1 MGTSSIRLLARQR
14 PASRSPPARACAR
27 KSSSGAPG
35 PRPRKTKRGAA
46 TVLPAVATTL
56 REPRSQL
63 AAPRTGT
70 PAVEVRGLSKTFHMP
85 KVQAH
90 TLKERA
96 LHPFRFNDYDEL
108 HALRDVSFDVQTGEF
123 FGIVGRNGSGKST
136 LLKCL
141 AGIYQL
147 SAGELQVRGRLSPFL
162 ELGVGFNPDLT
173 ARDNVIINAI
183 MLGLTRKQARE
194 RFDRIIAF
202 AGLEEF
208 VDLKL
213 KNYSSGMHVRLAFSV
228 AIQVD
233 AEILLIDEVLAVGDS
248 AFQQKC
254 WDEFHRLKDEGKTIL
269 LVTHDMGAAERLCDR
284 AILMERGRIVS
295 HDTPD
300 RVSRDYHE
308 LNFGRATSSVAPGH
322 ERRYG
327 DRAAEV
333 IEAWFEDADGKR
345 ITAVGQGERIAICT
359 YVAFH
364 EDLRDPVF
372 GFQLRNEWRQVVVA
386 GRTDWMHGPSGQF
399 HCGEHRVVRMWLHC
413 VLTPGRYSLTPTVYR
428 AGLGDD
434 ALDVREDLSG
444 LLVHG
449 AMITGGMADLPYEL
463 EIGPSD

>member
-1 MGTSSIRLLARQR
+1 M
-14 PASRSPPARACAR
+14 
-27 KSSSGAPG
+27 
-35 PRPRKTKRGAA
+35 
-46 TVLPAVATTL
+46 ATTF
-56 REPRSQL
+56 RELRSQVV
-63 AAPRTGT
+63 APRTGA
-70 PAVEVRGLSKTFHMP
+70 PAVAVCGASKTFHLP
-85 KVQAH
+85 KIQSH

-108 HALRDVSFDVQTGEF
+108 HALQEVSFEVREGEF
-123 FGIVGRNGSGKST
+123 FGVVGRNGSGKST

-141 AGIYQL
+141 AGIYRL
-147 SAGELQVRGRLSPFL
+147 SAGELSVRGRLSPFL

-194 RFDRIIAF
+194 RFDAIIAF
-202 AGLEEF
+202 AELEEF

-233 AEILLIDEVLAVGDS
+233 ADILLVDEVLAVGDS
-248 AFQQKC
+248 SFQQKC
-254 WDEFHRLKDEGKTIL
+254 WDAFHRLKDDGKTIL

-284 AILMERGRIVS
+284 AILMEHGRIVS

-300 RVSRDYHE
+300 RVARDYHE
-308 LNFGRATSSVAPGH
+308 LNFGRGTPSGTPGQ

-333 IEAWFEDADGKR
+333 LEAWFEDVDGNR
-345 ITAVGQGERIAICT
+345 VTAVGQGERIAICMD
-359 YVAFH
+359 VAFH
-364 EDLRDPVF
+364 EDLSDPVF
-372 GFQLRNEWRQVVVA
+372 GFQLRNQWRQVVVA
-386 GRTDWMHGPSGQF
+386 GRTDWTHGRSGQF
-399 HCGEHRVVRMWLHC
+399 RAGEQRPVRMWLEC
-413 VLTPGRYSLTPTVYR
+413 VLTPGRYILTPAIYR
-428 AGLGDD
+428 AGFGDN

-463 EIGPSD
+463 EIGPAV